1 MKRTLVVAL
10 ALAVALTAGVATAQ
24 VKVRSWDELS
34 WWAQSGSTPHPVK
47 DVQRS
52 GYWWW
57 PTEPDSNMDDAEL
70 WGNRGVVYGD
80 WSPRM
85 EESPPPPPPPPRIER
100 PVPTRTVPVFNHV
113 LFEFDKSD
121 LKPEGRAEI
130 DKAVASMK
138 EHAGDRLVIEGHT
151 CNVGAEDYNMGLG
164 QRRSDAVMAYM
175 TANGIAASRI
185 SAVSKG
191 ESEPAVSNDTPAS
204 RKLNRRALF
213 IYSLGS

>member
-1 MKRTLVVAL
+1 MRWTFIAAL
-10 ALAVALTAGVATAQ
+10 ALAVVLTAGVATAQ
-24 VKVRSWDELS
+24 AKVRSWDDLS
-34 WWAQSGSTPHPVK
+34 WWAQSGSTPEPVK
-47 DVQRS
+47 DVHRS

-57 PTEPDSNMDDAEL
+57 PTEPDSNMDDGEL

-85 EESPPPPPPPPRIER
+85 EDPPPPPPPPPRIER

-113 LFEFDKSD
+113 LFEFDKSE
-121 LKPEGRAEI
+121 LKPEGRV
-130 DKAVASMK
+130 AVDGAIASMK
-138 EHAGDRLVIEGHT
+138 EHADDRLVIEGHT

-164 QRRSDAVMAYM
+164 QRRADAVMAYM

-185 SAVSKG
+185 SATSKG

-204 RKLNRRALF
+204 RKLNRRAVF

>member
-1 MKRTLVVAL
+1 MRWTFIAAL
-10 ALAVALTAGVATAQ
+10 ALAVMLTAGVATAQ
-24 VKVRSWDELS
+24 SKTRSWDDLS
-34 WWAQSGSTPHPVK
+34 WWAQSGSTPVPVK
-47 DVQRS
+47 DTHRS

-57 PTEPDSNMDDAEL
+57 PTAPDSNMDDGEL

-80 WSPRM
+80 WSPRI
-85 EESPPPPPPPPRIER
+85 EDPPPPPPPPPRIER

-113 LFEFDKSD
+113 LFEFDKSE
-121 LKPEGRAEI
+121 LKPEGRV
-130 DKAVASMK
+130 AVDGAIASMK

-164 QRRSDAVMAYM
+164 QRRADAVMAYM

-204 RKLNRRALF
+204 RKLNRRAVF